1 MTFRAQATADLS
13 TFTNVD
19 EFGSSVEID
28 GVTVA
33 CVVEGNGDTPATQ
46 DGVIEQDTLIH
57 VPLVDKNGV
66 PTFERVPKVG
76 QELTIDDE
84 KHVVVGVSEDQGMLD
99 LRVRRYDS

>member
-57 VPLVDKNGV
+57 VRASDL
-66 PTFERVPKVG
+66 ERVPKVG
-76 QELTIDDE
+76 QRLTVDDE
-84 KHVVVGVSEDQGMLD
+84 QAQVVGVNEEQGMLE
-99 LRVRRYDS
+99 LRLRWLDS